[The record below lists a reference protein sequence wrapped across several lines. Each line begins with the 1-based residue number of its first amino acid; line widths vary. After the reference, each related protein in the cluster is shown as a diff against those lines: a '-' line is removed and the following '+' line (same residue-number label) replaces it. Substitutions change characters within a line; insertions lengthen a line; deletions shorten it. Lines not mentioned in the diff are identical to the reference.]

1 MRSGTSLIGE
11 MDPYAVLGLSAGFT
25 FHQLSDA
32 YRARALQAA
41 QTEQAASLRGC
52 VSLQSVAAAFEV
64 LSRTTSG
71 AAGTRASLARRAG
84 PEKTPRPRPPQW
96 RPLARLKAALQGLE
110 RPQRQRTLE
119 ELPEA
124 LRLELLRYMELTAP
138 KSSKHALGPG
148 GPCGAGRCG
157 LQRNRQGL
165 FRAKMNLEHIS
176 LYSIFTQQ
184 DAAVEHHIFLVQL
197 RRLVQL
203 QLHERELDLSEAF
216 GWAFQQMSYEA
227 ASPGRAEGFDRFL
240 LRRGI
245 RSYLTIHVARWLG
258 STHVTSPVLPLM
270 EVLDLRKRL
279 LLARDRGW
287 EHFRSEWIAMMQRC
301 GLSRRKRLQEPAQMV
316 DVAHHRACAKKVK
329 VGSKRRLLRAQLP
342 SPELQLQR
350 TLRAVRSAEVALA
363 RTARCAARSAHGAKK
378 PRKEMSLSAAEIRV
392 SSP

>member
-1 MRSGTSLIGE
+1 MASNC
-11 MDPYAVLGLSAGFT
+11 
-25 FHQLSDA
+25 
-32 YRARALQAA
+32 LQPN
-41 QTEQAASLRGC
+41 GC
-52 VSLQSVAAAFEV
+52 YTGSEH
-64 LSRTTSG
+64 
-71 AAGTRASLARRAG
+71 
-84 PEKTPRPRPPQW
+84 W
-96 RPLARLKAALQGLE
+96 
-110 RPQRQRTLE
+110 RTLE

-165 FRAKMNLEHIS
+165 FRAKMNLEPGWWAGRDEHIS
-176 LYSIFTQQ
+176 LYSVFTQQ

-279 LLARDRGW
+279 LLARDRG
-287 EHFRSEWIAMMQRC
+287 C

-363 RTARCAARSAHGAKK
+363 RTAR
-378 PRKEMSLSAAEIRV
+378 KEMSLSAAEIRV